1 MTITDKMVLTVAEY
15 DGYKVSDRY
24 ELPQVVY
31 EKGNH
36 QVEYIKTSGEPNEF
50 FQANMGY
57 TTSMDKLHPVA
68 VNVYEQ
74 LTIIYNENNLK
85 EVYRNAHVLF
95 AAVRRSLIVR
105 PENGVYFYLFNAVYE
120 GLCFIK
126 NNGNK

>member
-36 QVEYIKTSGEPNEF
+36 QVEYIKTSGEPNEY

-68 VNVYEQ
+68 VDVTDALINKF
-74 LTIIYNENNLK
+74 YNTLHPMMFEGASNSYHK
-85 EVYRNAHVLF
+85 MRNMIF
-95 AAVRRSLIVR
+95 VR
-105 PENGVYFYLFNAVYE
+105 PENGVYVHLFNAVYE
-120 GLCFIK
+120 GIAFIK
-126 NNGNK
+126 YTNL